1 MKETNTMNDPIQ
13 KCTACGSNRVVSG
26 KLNPGTEG
34 DAWFAF
40 SELKE
45 EHYWTTI
52 HSTPRVAPVRDD
64 GSASVCLDC
73 GKVSALLTVDA
84 KEAKRVL
91 DKWGTDAL
99 KSRLANGPPAP

>member
-13 KCTACGSNRVVSG
+13 KCTACGSSRVVSG

-45 EHYWTTI
+45 ERYWTTI
-52 HSTPRVAPVRDD
+52 HNTPRVAPVRDD

-73 GKVSALLTVDA
+73 GKVSALLTVDV

-99 KSRLANGPPAP
+99 KSRLAIGPPAP

>member
-1 MKETNTMNDPIQ
+1 MKETNSMNDPIP

-26 KLNPGTEG
+26 KLSL
-34 DAWFAF
+34 DAWFVF
-40 SELKE
+40 SELRE
-45 EHYWTTI
+45 DRYWTTFNN
-52 HSTPRVAPVRDD
+52 TPRFATVRDD

-73 GKVSALLTVDA
+73 GKVSALLTVDV

-99 KSRLANGPPAP
+99 KSRLAIGPPAP